1 MMGGM
6 GFGWFF
12 WIIILVVIIVG
23 IQQFTSRNQ
32 YFNNNDSETPLDII
46 RKRYA
51 KGEITKEE
59 FEEMEKKIK

>member
-12 WIIILVVIIVG
+12 WIIILVIVIVG

-32 YFNNNDSETPLDII
+32 YFSNNDSETPLDII

-51 KGEITKEE
+51 KGEITKKKIEK
-59 FEEMEKKIK
+59 MEKKIK